1 MLVARREVLERTR
14 SRAFRI
20 SLIVMVLLAAGGAV
34 AGSLL
39 GGGTTTYDI
48 GVVGARAEA
57 VASAMPGQVQ
67 GSGDRVRV
75 SRPASAAAARAAI
88 RKGRLDAAVID
99 GASVVVESDV
109 RSAPA
114 RIAAGGAR
122 VAASVSTLRS
132 AGLPA
137 AKIGAAL
144 SPPPALVSAL
154 DRGAKTRNAERGI
167 VITALVLLY
176 FLLITYGSIVLTSVV
191 EEKASRVV
199 ELLLVTVG
207 PRRILAGKLLGIGVL
222 GIGQIV
228 AVGVAALIGREA
240 TGKGGIPP
248 AGAQIFALSLLWF
261 LLGYALFSAGYALLG
276 SLVSR
281 QEDTSSAQGPMI
293 AVLVSLLRGGDLDPA
308 KPRCNPC
315 KDLHLHP
322 LHGAVGRARPGGPW
336 PRLGAGVRAVA
347 GDHDRGDR
355 RAGRRRRR
363 PLRAHHPAHRGAAAS
378 TPGAARPAG
387 VEEARQPTPSRAR
400 GLKHYEGRR
409 RPAHRPASTS
419 RATRSPERTAPSM

>member
-75 SRPASAAAARAAI
+75 SRPASAAAARAAV

-99 GASVVVESDV
+99 GGSVVVESDV

-293 AVLVSLLRGGDLDPA
+293 AVLVISYVAAISTLQSPDATLAKICTFIPFTAPLVVPARVVLGHVSALAFALSLAITIAAIAALVAAAAGLYERTILRTGAPLRLHQVLRGQ
-308 KPRCNPC
+308 R
-315 KDLHLHP
+315 
-322 LHGAVGRARPGGPW
+322 V
-336 PRLGAGVRAVA
+336 
-347 GDHDRGDR
+347 
-355 RAGRRRRR
+355 
-363 PLRAHHPAHRGAAAS
+363 
-378 TPGAARPAG
+378 
-387 VEEARQPTPSRAR
+387 
-400 GLKHYEGRR
+400 
-409 RPAHRPASTS
+409 
-419 RATRSPERTAPSM
+419 